1 MAVIQRGGKGDDRLE
16 PDEALETLMGNCE
29 DAYGFP
35 PYPAIEEFLHS
46 GNGRKLKVEEREIVS
61 NALLGV
67 SAILMRSETMD
78 WSERLPAL
86 LPDAMH
92 GNGNGK
98 APRFAPSGAD
108 ALGQAEATFEQIG
121 PGSTSSG
128 A

>member
-67 SAILMRSETMD
+67 SAVLMRSETMD

-86 LPDAMH
+86 LPDAM
-92 GNGNGK
+92 NGNGK
-98 APRFAPSGAD
+98 PRRFAPSGAG
-108 ALGQAEATFEQIG
+108 APGLAESAFEQIG

>member
-1 MAVIQRGGKGDDRLE
+1 MDRLD

-46 GNGRKLKVEEREIVS
+46 GNGRNLKVEEREIVS
-61 NALLGV
+61 SALLGV
-67 SAILMRSETMD
+67 PAVVMRSETMD

-92 GNGNGK
+92 GNGNGN
-98 APRFAPSGAD
+98 APRLAPSGAD